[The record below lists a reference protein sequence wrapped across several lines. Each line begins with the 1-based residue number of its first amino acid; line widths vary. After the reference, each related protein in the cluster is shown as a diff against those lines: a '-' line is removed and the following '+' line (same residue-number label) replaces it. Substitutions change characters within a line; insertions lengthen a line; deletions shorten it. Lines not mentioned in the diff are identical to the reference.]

1 MSPLPRW
8 MRVALAATAA
18 MNLVGAAVFA
28 PLTTLAHELGGFPA
42 GAHPLYAWTIAEFI
56 GAFGI
61 GYGWCAWRGEAPRL
75 FIALGAGGKLAFF
88 ATVAAFA
95 AAGELPLQA
104 ATFASADLGFGLA
117 FLFWLLR

>member
-1 MSPLPRW
+1 
-8 MRVALAATAA
+8 MRVALAATAV

-28 PLTTLAHELGGFPA
+28 PLTTLAHELGGFPTA
-42 GAHPLYAWTIAEFI
+42 VHPLYAWTVAEFI

-61 GYGWCAWRGEAPRL
+61 GYGWCAWRGDAPRL

-88 ATVAAFA
+88 ATVAAFVA
-95 AAGELPLQA
+95 VGELPVQA
-104 ATFASADLGFGLA
+104 ASFASADLWFGLA